1 MSKHPVV
8 IIGSGP
14 AGLTAA
20 MGISRLLSGLLYGV
34 GTADAPAFVSTAA
47 VLLFVAL
54 IANYVPARRA
64 THVDPITVMR
74 YE

>member
-1 MSKHPVV
+1 VGRFD
-8 IIGSGP
+8 ITTFG
-14 AGLTAA
+14 ATA
-20 MGISRLLSGLLYGV
+20 V
-34 GTADAPAFVSTAA
+34 

-64 THVDPITVMR
+64 TTVDPVSVMK